1 MRNIKKTILFSIAF
15 TALLFLISSSSMA
28 QLSYQNQDFELFL
41 NQAYQGI
48 IQSPSWTNIFFSL
61 PGSWTSQL
69 AIMQRDL
76 NLRSSSMSIPFI
88 NDYMVPGNNF
98 WTNQSFNILT
108 PWTTPPA
115 IGNEN
120 WVNQLIPQSFL
131 LKPLTGF
138 RFGDYG
144 NQNLKAYREYLGMN
158 PFYSSFAM
166 LSYMNPFYYPYTKPA
181 SQKPVEP
188 PAGETTETMG
198 LMLLIEFEG
207 VEGLNNF
214 VYELQEREIPS
225 LLIVSADF
233 VAENCEN
240 IKKLQ
245 EYGVEIGGVC
255 SQEPFWNK
263 PYQEQFEAI
272 KTTKEIIEACT
283 GKPMRI
289 IGSRY
294 FAYDENTLQAA
305 ENLGVPYVLARGTTG
320 ARATIYKPEE
330 YNVRIFSVSNVASPK
345 WGTGSLCDY
354 SYWAREGSPEDFG
367 VELFDAL
374 KYDKISPVS
383 HTYLGGLKA
392 AWNAQY
398 IDFFDNTDVIW
409 TDLDSFGEIDITQPF
424 SEIPQNREVQYTTP
438 KPLIPLDEEAN
449 IDNPCSIDD
458 FPFTGT
464 MGLMLLSESESV
476 VGLNN
481 FVYELQ
487 SRGIPALLGVTA
499 DFAVENCINLIKLQ
513 KYGVEIRAS
522 YSAEPFWDKPYEE
535 QYELMRDTV
544 ETIETC
550 IGKPVRAF
558 SSRYFAYD
566 ENTVKAAEALRIEY
580 ILARGT
586 TGAKATIYKP
596 EEYDVKIFSV
606 SNVGSEKWGTGSLCD
621 ISYWSREGSTEQF
634 KEELFDSLEYNK
646 ISPVSHTHI
655 GGAKAAW
662 NEVYLDFF
670 DNADVKWMDLD
681 GFGIVDIT
689 LPFSEIPQNREV
701 QYTTPIPLIPLDEE
715 SDVEDMHSID
725 DFPLMADVG
734 NMIVFFHNGS
744 GPMCLDFLDF
754 LDTISYPVEEHL
766 ISDQGFWNDMA
777 ALESLFGS
785 SEGLSQSF
793 GYFPII
799 FIKDKAYSGFNNEI
813 KEAILGMI

>member
-1 MRNIKKTILFSIAF
+1 MQNIKKTILFSILY
-15 TALLFLISSSSMA
+15 TILLFLLCSPSMA
-28 QLSYQNQDFELFL
+28 QLSHQNQDIQRFL
-41 NQAYQGI
+41 NQTYQSI
-48 IQSPSWTNIFFSL
+48 LQPTSWTNTFFSL
-61 PGSWTSQL
+61 PGSWTGQL
-69 AIMQRDL
+69 ATMQGNL
-76 NLRSSSMSIPFI
+76 NLRSSSMSTPFI
-88 NDYMVPGNNF
+88 NNYIQARNSS

-108 PWTTPPA
+108 PWTTPLA
-115 IGNEN
+115 NGNEN
-120 WVNQLIPQSFL
+120 WANQMISQSFL

-144 NQNLKAYREYLGMN
+144 NQGLRAYKEYLGTN

-166 LSYMNPFYYPYTKPA
+166 PYYMNPFYYPYAKSASKKPA
-181 SQKPVEP
+181 EP
-188 PAGETTETMG
+188 EAETTETRA

-207 VEGLNNF
+207 VEGLDNF
-214 VYELQEREIPS
+214 VYELQERDIPS
-225 LLIVSADF
+225 LLIVSSDF

-245 EYGVEIGGVC
+245 EYGVEVGGVC
-255 SQEPFWNK
+255 SQEPFWDK

-272 KTTKEIIEACT
+272 KTTKETIEACT
-283 GKPMRI
+283 GKPMRV

-294 FAYDENTLQAA
+294 FAYDVNTLQAA

-320 ARATIYKPEE
+320 AKATIYKPEE
-330 YNVRIFSVSNVASPK
+330 YDVRIFSVSNVSSPK

-367 VELFDAL
+367 DELFNAL

-392 AWNAQY
+392 AWNEQY
-398 IDFFDNTDVIW
+398 INFFDNADVIW

-458 FPFTGT
+458 FPFIGT
-464 MGLMLLSESESV
+464 IGLMLLSESESV

-499 DFAVENCINLIKLQ
+499 DFAVENCTNLIKLQ

-522 YSAEPFWDKPYEE
+522 YSEEPFWDKPYEE
-535 QYELMRDTV
+535 QYELMRDTI
-544 ETIETC
+544 ETIEAC

-566 ENTVKAAEALRIEY
+566 ENTIKAAEALGIEY

-634 KEELFDSLEYNK
+634 KEELFDSLVYNK

-662 NEVYLDFF
+662 NEVYLEFF
-670 DNADVKWMDLD
+670 DNTDVNWVNLD
-681 GFGIVDIT
+681 GFGTVDIT

-715 SDVEDMHSID
+715 PDVEDMHSID
-725 DFPLMADVG
+725 DFPPMADVG
-734 NMIVFFHNGS
+734 NMIVFFHNGT
-744 GPMCLDFLDF
+744 GPMCILFLDF

-766 ISDQGFWNDMA
+766 ISDQGFWDDMA
-777 ALESLFGS
+777 AIQSLFGS

-793 GYFPII
+793 GYFPMI

-813 KEAILGMI
+813 KEAILSMI